1 MATTKDKFV
10 SDEKFKNYVSLVVA
24 LKFTKDGL
32 KDYIQNEIS
41 KFYVRLSNRCA
52 GFLPCNISCTKTNP
66 TKDALWCDSCK
77 KWRSEFSRHM
87 RYPGQVNRVNWE
99 MFDSRIWGRDSTQQT
114 LNQIMNV
121 YVHKCPNP
129 TESTMDDIIN
139 IVSLFENC
147 SYFDIGNNKA
157 LLRKIRIVRNQHFA
171 HPKTSLVEEK
181 DFRQCLKILI
191 SVLREKS
198 IRYNEK
204 CKEAVQILLELKN
217 EKRFQNDHVLDLQE
231 VILEKNNENISS
243 KIKKNFQAKD
253 KRYVRDKSI
262 SAWYYF
268 VLALTIVCGSITIS
282 RFSIYFKKT
291 FITYSPITNKGKKC

>member
-32 KDYIQNEIS
+32 KDYIQNEIR
-41 KFYVRLSNRCA
+41 KFYALLSNRCA

-66 TKDALWCDSCK
+66 TKHALWCDSCK
-77 KWRSEFSRHM
+77 KWRSEFSQHM
-87 RYPGQVNRVNWE
+87 RYPGQVNRVKWE
-99 MFDSRIWGRDSTQQT
+99 MFDSRTWGRDSTQYT
-114 LNQIMNV
+114 INQIMNV
-121 YVHKCPNP
+121 YVHQCRDP
-129 TESTMDDIIN
+129 TESTMDDMIN

-147 SYFDIGNNKA
+147 LYFDIGNNKA

-198 IRYNEK
+198 IGYNEK

-217 EKRFQNDHVLDLQE
+217 ENRFQNDHVLDLQE

-243 KIKKNFQAKD
+243 KIKNFFEAKD

-291 FITYSPITNKGKKC
+291 FITYPPITNKGKKC